1 MLPSNAHNTELGFN
15 LVEISAVTLLVG
27 ILASV
32 TAPGL
37 LAMYQQFEADDG
49 FNQLRGALQQ
59 AQMQAIRRSQDCTV
73 TLDTTNK
80 EITGDPGCLLET
92 RELPDSVTINH
103 TGANTITFNI
113 RGGTGDGRTIV
124 VSDPQQSQKKCLVI
138 APGIGIMRSGN
149 YTGDIASPIS
159 SASCTTF

>member
-113 RGGTGDGRTIV
+113 RGGTGDG
-124 VSDPQQSQKKCLVI
+124 
-138 APGIGIMRSGN
+138 
-149 YTGDIASPIS
+149 
-159 SASCTTF
+159 